1 MPFQHYISNFTLR
14 YFADEKDV
22 LRIMDKHLGRLRSMR
37 GNKDRAKPNPKNQI
51 RYKAFG
57 ENRYNPDHVEHALCK
72 VESEAAG
79 VIRDILDGARAG
91 NPIILDHRRKM
102 QFCAFLL
109 AQIVRVPRMK
119 QFAMQMGRQNSQ
131 AELVYWAMFSNISEG
146 SVPAGLD
153 RAVADPGVTDHDCQ
167 DLILLRRMTLMQLDI
182 TKITTATHASFV
194 IGDEPCLMSGLL
206 ARPGEIVTMPLAKDV
221 TVQLSRPEDSAG
233 GLTLCGANLVQA
245 KNMEAYK
252 KANRFV
258 AGPGPSALC
267 CLHENLGR
275 IG

>member
-14 YFADEKDV
+14 NFADEQDV
-22 LRIMDKHLGRLRSMR
+22 LWIMDKHLGRLRSMR
-37 GNKDRAKPNPKNQI
+37 GSRDGAKPGPKNQI

-57 ENRYNPDHVEHALCK
+57 ENRYNPDHVENALCK

-91 NPIILDHRRKM
+91 KPIILDHRGKF
-102 QFCAFLL
+102 QLCAFLF

-119 QFAMQMGRQNSQ
+119 QFAMQMGRQNSE
-131 AELVYWAMFSNISEG
+131 AKRVYWEMFSNIGVG
-146 SVPAGLD
+146 SVPTELD
-153 RAVADPGVTDHDCQ
+153 RAVADPSVTDHDCQ

-182 TKITTATHASFV
+182 TKITSANHANFM
-194 IGDEPCLMSGLL
+194 IGDEPCLMNGFL

-233 GLTLCGANLVQA
+233 GLHPCGAEFALA
-245 KNMEAYK
+245 KNTETFK

-258 AGPGPSALC
+258 AGPDPSALRR
-267 CLHENLGR
+267 LHEILGR
-275 IG
+275 VD